1 MGEAYPLHWP
11 NRPRKTSR
19 RRATFGT
26 VRGHSKAPLT
36 VAEAVE
42 RLNAELARLGARYV
56 VISSNVETRR
66 DGLPR
71 SGQKEP
77 SDPGVAVYF
86 QLAGK
91 PHCLPCD
98 TFDRVADNMAAIAG
112 HIRAARAQEAYGVA
126 TVAESFAGFVA
137 LPPPGAV
144 RPWREV
150 MQFSAGYRPSPQE
163 IAERH
168 RKLARDKHPDAG
180 GSHEAMSELNRA
192 RDEALKEGGNG

>member
-1 MGEAYPLHWP
+1 MVEAYPLQWP
-11 NRPRKTSR
+11 NRPRKATR

-26 VRGHSKAPLT
+26 VKGYGKAPLT

-42 RLNAELARLGARYV
+42 RLSGELARLGARYV
-56 VISSNVETRR
+56 VISSNVELRR

-77 SDPGVAVYF
+77 ADPGVAVYF

-112 HIRAARAQEAYGVA
+112 HIKAVRAQEAYGVA
-126 TVAESFAGFVA
+126 TIAESFAGFVA
-137 LPPPGAV
+137 LPPPGAA

-150 MQFSAGYRPSPQE
+150 MGFSPIHRPGSQE
-163 IAERH
+163 IAERY
-168 RKLARDKHPDAG
+168 RRLARDKHPDAG
-180 GSHEAMSELNRA
+180 GSQEAMAELNAA
-192 RDEALKEGGNG
+192 RDAAMKEGG

>member
-1 MGEAYPLHWP
+1 MVEAYPLAWP

-26 VRGHSKAPLT
+26 MKGHSRAALT

-42 RLNAELARLGARYV
+42 RLNGELARLGARYV

-77 SDPGVAVYF
+77 ADPGVAVYF

-98 TFDRVADNMAAIAG
+98 TFDRVADNMAGIAG
-112 HIRAARAQEAYGVA
+112 HIKAVRVQEAYGVA

-137 LPPPGAV
+137 LPPPGSK

-150 MQFSAGYRPSPQE
+150 LGFSPDHRPDPQE
-163 IAERH
+163 IAERY
-168 RKLARDKHPDAG
+168 RRVARDKHPDAG
-180 GSHEAMSELNRA
+180 GSETAMSELNVA
-192 RDEALKEGGNG
+192 RDEALKEIGS